1 MIYKAKFKYPL
12 YRFLSDK
19 GEGLKILVN
28 LNGLE
33 VEANTY
39 KYNFPIGLFG
49 IGGPIQGS
57 FINIIYEENSTFK
70 VKRSFEVIE
79 WPQQHDFIRSV
90 ILDNLIEKQSKES
103 LNLIPK
109 YDELNLSEG
118 QIKELENNRLK
129 LEKSYYEKEED
140 DDDDEVLEDIV
151 CRDYFFLSDE
161 ESEGGGF
168 END

>member
-19 GEGLKILVN
+19 GEGLKILVS
-28 LNGLE
+28 LNGLD

-70 VKRSFEVIE
+70 DKRSFEVIE
-79 WPQQHDFIRSV
+79 WPQQHDFIKSV

-109 YDELNLSEG
+109 FDELNLSED

-129 LEKSYYEKEED
+129 LEKSYSEEEDHD
-140 DDDDEVLEDIV
+140 DDDVLEDIV